1 MKLKRLYEKMNRIDE
16 ALVRLTYRQIHTYC
30 TNTQKTE
37 VRLKLLILGMKGGTV
52 LLKLQK

>member
-16 ALVRLTYRQIHTYC
+16 ALVRFTHRQIHTYC

>member
-1 MKLKRLYEKMNRIDE
+1 MKLKRLFEKMNRIDE
-16 ALVRLTYRQIHTYC
+16 ALARLAHRQIHTYC

-37 VRLKLLILGMKGGTV
+37 VRLKLLILGMKGGTL